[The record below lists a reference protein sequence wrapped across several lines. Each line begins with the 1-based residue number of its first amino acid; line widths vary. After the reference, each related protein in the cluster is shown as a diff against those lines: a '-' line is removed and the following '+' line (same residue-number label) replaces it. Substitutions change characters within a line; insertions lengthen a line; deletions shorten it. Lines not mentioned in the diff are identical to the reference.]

1 MGMLQD
7 AMRRPRPARA
17 TVGPPQRRWRRI
29 LGVAI
34 AAAAASF
41 GLGYLVAVSVLFPAP
56 EATTRGV
63 AVPKLVGQDTA
74 FAAQA
79 LVRVQLRL
87 GAATP
92 LPDPD
97 APPGVVV
104 AQDPLPGQQLRP
116 GEAVRVAVSTGVAQ
130 ATLPDVTGLS
140 AARAQALLE
149 SLGFH
154 VTQRVDSALAPAGTV
169 TRTEPRA
176 ELPYTLPQDV
186 QLFVSTGP
194 PPEPLDTLAPVD
206 TLGVPAGVAPHPVPT
221 PLGVPVR
228 PATPPDTI
236 H

>member
-17 TVGPPQRRWRRI
+17 TVAPPRPRWRRMV
-29 LGVAI
+29 GMAI
-34 AAAAASF
+34 AAAAAAF
-41 GLGYLVAVSVLFPAP
+41 GLGYAVAVFVLFPAP

-63 AVPKLVGQDTA
+63 AVPKLVGQDSA

-79 LVRVQLRL
+79 LARVQLRL
-87 GAATP
+87 GEATP

-104 AQDPLPGQQLRP
+104 AQDPLPGQQLPP
-116 GEAVRVAVSTGVAQ
+116 GEAVRVAVSTGPAQ
-130 ATLPDVTGLS
+130 ATLPDVVGMS

-149 SLGFH
+149 SLGFR
-154 VTQRVDSALAPAGTV
+154 VVPRVDSAFAPAGTV

-176 ELPYTLPQDV
+176 EVPYELPQEV
-186 QLFVSTGP
+186 ELFVSAGP
-194 PPEPLDTLAPVD
+194 PPQPQDTLAPVD
-206 TLGVPAGVAPHPVPT
+206 TLGVPAGVPPNPVPT
-221 PLGVPVR
+221 PLGVPAR